1 MAFGARRVYPNDTRP
16 RVAIGVNLP
25 FSEPGVFTP
34 NFQTRDAV
42 KNNLINYLLTNPG
55 ERLENPTFG
64 AGLREYIFNAINSEN
79 FDFIKEN
86 LQDKID
92 QNFDNIEILSI
103 NVGRNVNE
111 NTINV
116 SINYKIPNT
125 GINDELELNFG

>member
-64 AGLREYIFNAINSEN
+64 AGLREYIFNAINTEN

-92 QNFDNIEILSI
+92 QNFNNIEILSI

>member
-64 AGLREYIFNAINSEN
+64 AGLREYIFNAINTEN

-92 QNFDNIEILSI
+92 QNFDNVEILSI
-103 NVGRNVNE
+103 DVGRNVNE